1 VGAGILLN
9 GNIFNLMHAGLAQVW
24 QGKETLSTLALK
36 ILAKYK
42 YKKIYTCDA

>member
-9 GNIFNLMHAGLAQVW
+9 GNVYTLMHAGLAQVW
-24 QGKETLSTLALK
+24 QGKETLLTWARK

-42 YKKIYTCDA
+42 YIEEI